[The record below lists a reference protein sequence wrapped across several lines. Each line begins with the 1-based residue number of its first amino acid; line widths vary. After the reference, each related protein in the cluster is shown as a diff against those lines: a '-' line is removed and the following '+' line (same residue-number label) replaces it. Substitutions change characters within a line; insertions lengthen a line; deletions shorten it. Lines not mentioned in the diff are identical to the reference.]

1 LGDALVSVQ
10 NQFSPKFRS
19 SEPEIPVCEELGL
32 AFLPWGPLGGMRE
45 AKALGERYTAFADIA
60 SAHQVSPQQVCVAW
74 ELALSPVMIPIPG
87 ASRPESI
94 LDSVAA
100 VELRLSDDELAALS
114 E

>member
-1 LGDALVSVQ
+1 
-10 NQFSPKFRS
+10 
-19 SEPEIPVCEELGL
+19 
-32 AFLPWGPLGGMRE
+32 MRE